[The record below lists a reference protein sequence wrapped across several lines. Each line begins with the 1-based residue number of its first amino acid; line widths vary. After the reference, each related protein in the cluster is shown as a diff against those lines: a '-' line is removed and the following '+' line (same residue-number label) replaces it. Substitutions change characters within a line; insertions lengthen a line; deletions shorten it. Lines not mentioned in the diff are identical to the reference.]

1 MRKIILLIF
10 VLLFNA
16 TLIFS
21 QVRSANLI
29 DREFNEAENLF
40 FQRKYNFSR
49 EAFLFYLRKRPLS
62 TNDMLYYYI
71 GATYFQDK
79 QYENAIKYYKI
90 AFDLKD
96 SYSHANSVAN
106 SYYQIE
112 NYKESLLWYRRSTD
126 RIRSLYDTSF
136 TNTITVLSNMSENTV
151 TNILYIG
158 TNNLNSI
165 DIKNIYSFQVPII
178 ENTISITNEATNNS
192 INTVNNISPS
202 NNTNTNDIF
211 NTDVT
216 NVFSNLTNENI
227 ILTNTFTSNITNNNQ
242 KNLVNYFDDS
252 ISKMFTVENIF
263 TNSVMSNVYTNTVS
277 ITNKSLVF
285 TRNNNMFLQ
294 NLNAYSADTN
304 SQIMSDKPML
314 TLFEVD
320 DTATLTT
327 NRNTNTTTNMTTIS
341 KVFGT
346 NVITTFDNVNT
357 IPMYYSA
364 YLHMGH
370 AYIKLKDYESA
381 AMSYEIFLTNA
392 GENYYQKD
400 SLSKVITLIRE
411 NESKNTFDE
420 LTNKLRVIT
429 NESDLSITTD
439 LKDFDNIT
447 RKSTVFTNGDKTT
460 FTSFPN
466 GNKIFEYIN
475 TNNASVKE
483 TMLANGEKYID
494 TLFAD
499 GSIKKEK
506 FNKNTIESIWIKTHD
521 NNIYEYIA
529 NENGIPVN
537 KMNIT
542 ENGENKIV
550 VARYDGSISQITKSD
565 ESVTYYNRGS
575 FGDEIK
581 RVEYNDGSSLKEV
594 YMPDGSVIHEK
605 KNTDGSINILAN
617 YSDGSI
623 KKTTTDSE
631 GLSSTEIILADGSKQ
646 TRVSKDFEQFSFEYR
661 TVADD
666 GSIIIKS
673 ILEDGTTKIQ
683 KQNADGSSSIES
695 IITDGTVL
703 NETKLPDGSIVQYST
718 ALDGTTKK
726 VTTKPSGEK
735 IEEIVKPDGSTS
747 ELINYA
753 DGATEL
759 KTTSALGEK
768 IIDKK
773 DNLGNSNITT
783 SYTDGR
789 VVSKIV
795 KVDGTVIDI
804 ESNNGI
810 RDTKIIKNGM
820 SIIIKEAPDKDRV
833 VEVFNSLNEG
843 VDEITAKSIIED
855 ESLKDF
861 NIDISE
867 IVNILVVEAP
877 IQEPITT
884 VDETLNAE
892 EDNTLS
898 ENVVDDNTLS
908 ENVVD
913 DNTLSE
919 NTEDA
924 NLE

>member
-16 TLIFS
+16 TLMFS
-21 QVRSANLI
+21 QVRNANLV

-106 SYYQIE
+106 SYYQLE

-126 RIRSLYDTSF
+126 RTRSLYDTSF
-136 TNTITVLSNMSENTV
+136 TNTMTVLSNISENTV

-165 DIKNIYSFQVPII
+165 DIKSIYSLQLPVI
-178 ENTISITNEATNNS
+178 ENTISITNEATNSS
-192 INTVNNISPS
+192 INIL
-202 NNTNTNDIF
+202 NNTNTTDIF

-216 NVFSNLTNENI
+216 NMLSNVSNKNMMFTNVSIN
-227 ILTNTFTSNITNNNQ
+227 NITDDNS
-242 KNLVNYFDDS
+242 KMLINYFDDS
-252 ISKMFTVENIF
+252 ISKMFTMGDIF
-263 TNSVMSNVYTNTVS
+263 TNSVITNIYTNTVT

-285 TRNNNMFLQ
+285 TRNNNMYLQ
-294 NLNAYSADTN
+294 NLNAYSVDTN
-304 SQIMSDKPML
+304 SKIMSDKPML

-341 KVFGT
+341 KVFAT

-357 IPMYYSA
+357 IPIYYSA

-370 AYIKLKDYESA
+370 SYLKLKDYENA
-381 AMSYEIFLTNA
+381 AMNYEIFLTNA
-392 GENYYQKD
+392 GDNYYQKD

-411 NESKNTFDE
+411 NEAENTFDE
-420 LTNKLRVIT
+420 FTNELRIIT

-439 LKDFDNIT
+439 LNDFDNIT
-447 RKSTVFTNGDKTT
+447 RKSTIFTNGEKTT
-460 FTSFPN
+460 FASFPN

-475 TNNASVKE
+475 TNGASIKE
-483 TMLANGEKYID
+483 TMLPDGEKYID

-521 NNIYEYIA
+521 NNTYEYIV
-529 NENGIPVN
+529 NENGLAVN
-537 KMNIT
+537 KINIT
-542 ENGENKIV
+542 DNGEDEIV
-550 VARYDGSISQITKSD
+550 VARYDGSISKIIKSD

-623 KKTTTDSE
+623 RKTTIDSE

-646 TRVSKDFEQFSFEYR
+646 TRVSKDFEEFSFEYR
-661 TVADD
+661 TIGDD

-683 KQNADGSSSIES
+683 RQNADGSSSVES
-695 IITDGTVL
+695 IKTDGTVI
-703 NETKLPDGSIVQYST
+703 NETKLTDGSIVEYST
-718 ALDGTTKK
+718 DLDGSTKK

-735 IEEIVKPDGSTS
+735 IEEIVKLDGYTS
-747 ELINYA
+747 ELINYP
-753 DGATEL
+753 DGASEFKATN
-759 KTTSALGEK
+759 ALGEK
-768 IIDKK
+768 TLEKK
-773 DNLGNSNITT
+773 DNLGNSNIMTN
-783 SYTDGR
+783 YTDGR
-789 VVSKIV
+789 VISKIV
-795 KVDGTVIDI
+795 KVDGTIIGI

-810 RDTKIIKNGM
+810 RNTKISKNGM
-820 SIIIKEAPDKDRV
+820 SIIIKEVPDKDRV
-833 VEVFNSLNEG
+833 VEVFNVLNEG
-843 VDEITAKSIIED
+843 VDEITAQSIIGD

-867 IVNILVVEAP
+867 IINILVLDTLTQEA
-877 IQEPITT
+877 TT
-884 VDETLNAE
+884 TIDEALNTD
-892 EDNTLS
+892 EDNTL
-898 ENVVDDNTLS
+898 D
-908 ENVVD
+908 
-913 DNTLSE
+913 E
-919 NTEDA
+919 NTESN